1 MVSAPSWY
9 GPIPSSP
16 DQTGG
21 EDPVMRAG
29 NRLSTS
35 QQPNDDFMQGPLL
48 FGFVCFCSCNDALK
62 STNLMGALSS
72 TAAFESH
79 FFLQKSPCKAGTGE
93 GGEEGGDR
101 DFKKYAFKELIKLL
115 APMLKGKWVP
125 LTSQRR
131 TWSSPLPKGK
141 SLLVSTWK
149 ERLRLLPKRNVRSFM
164 WQSWLR
170 LYRACWAG
178 SPHQE
183 LRGFSP
189 TVGRWLRVLASSP
202 LASCLSMPSHLCFNI
217 MYVHG
222 EFSDRLLPTCQS
234 LPSCLYICLLSPAH
248 DWGQSVKHRSTFAFS
263 F

>member
-141 SLLVSTWK
+141 SMLLSTWK
-149 ERLRLLPKRNVRSFM
+149 ERLRLLPKRSVRSFM
-164 WQSWLR
+164 
-170 LYRACWAG
+170 
-178 SPHQE
+178 
-183 LRGFSP
+183 
-189 TVGRWLRVLASSP
+189 
-202 LASCLSMPSHLCFNI
+202 
-217 MYVHG
+217 
-222 EFSDRLLPTCQS
+222 
-234 LPSCLYICLLSPAH
+234 
-248 DWGQSVKHRSTFAFS
+248 
-263 F
+263 